1 MTRTEGQ
8 RLLESV
14 GEICTSLERACQD
27 WPKQLLK
34 NGKEIPVSHFIHWL
48 CESSKITAA
57 PKVANYNIGNAV
69 VFSNSF
75 RNVIQET
82 RKETLE
88 AIEQVLLPKALS
100 TLKKKLWNS
109 CIKGC
114 PSRCPSCGV
123 KCEKEHLHQGNHFV
137 SEKMHLFPSFN
148 KWVLQ
153 KEDGTKF
160 VDLDMCLDPFAQKRK
175 VKAGDKK
182 YPNFHDYLKDQ
193 KTNWLPF
200 EGNSDFSKPSDNIKK
215 AWVNCR
221 QAIIYMRT
229 LGDIN
234 VIDDTPNDW
243 IEAYEEKENEITVE
257 MLNAMQASDELKSTF

>member
-1 MTRTEGQ
+1 
-8 RLLESV
+8 
-14 GEICTSLERACQD
+14 
-27 WPKQLLK
+27 
-34 NGKEIPVSHFIHWL
+34 
-48 CESSKITAA
+48 
-57 PKVANYNIGNAV
+57 
-69 VFSNSF
+69 
-75 RNVIQET
+75 
-82 RKETLE
+82 
-88 AIEQVLLPKALS
+88 
-100 TLKKKLWNS
+100 
-109 CIKGC
+109 
-114 PSRCPSCGV
+114 
-123 KCEKEHLHQGNHFV
+123 
-137 SEKMHLFPSFN
+137 MHLFPSFN